1 MKYLAWLAV
10 GLVICS
16 YLVVKT
22 PFKQISVPQES
33 VSTPVSSVANA
44 ELSLTLPY

>member
-10 GLVICS
+10 GLIICS
-16 YLVVKT
+16 YLFVKT
-22 PFKQISVPQES
+22 PFKQTAVPQEY
-33 VSTPVSSVANA
+33 VSQPVASAINA

>member
-10 GLVICS
+10 GLIICS

-22 PFKQISVPQES
+22 PFKQSSVPQDY
-33 VSTPVSSVANA
+33 VPQSVASTVNA